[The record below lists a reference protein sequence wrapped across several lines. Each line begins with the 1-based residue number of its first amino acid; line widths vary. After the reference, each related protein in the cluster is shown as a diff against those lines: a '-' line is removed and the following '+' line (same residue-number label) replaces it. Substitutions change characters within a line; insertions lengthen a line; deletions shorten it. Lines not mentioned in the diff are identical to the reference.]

1 MIKKKKFPASE
12 QEDFLMKFVKEN
24 MNIEELEI
32 FKKEGNS
39 IIKMEYD
46 ESNNQA
52 IKTPCPN

>member
-1 MIKKKKFPASE
+1 
-12 QEDFLMKFVKEN
+12 

-39 IIKMEYD
+39 IIKIEYD

-52 IKTPCPN
+52 IKTPCLN